1 MHTCRLSV
9 VSRPWCDVLTRV
21 RVIIRMG
28 TAHGSLESQLTYV
41 WHERMARA
49 RGHEETWAPFV
60 FTFGL
65 GSRRSHLTRRF
76 SRGADVESYTRKRR
90 RPTATGR
97 SRGFVTIGRVSDL
110 PVKSAVGVMP
120 ATTSRASGAV
130 TKGQRAVRQTAS
142 SARAES
148 VRKALRVP
156 TRHGLRNS
164 IPLERPEPPP
174 ASIWERRPARG
185 VVRH

>member
-1 MHTCRLSV
+1 
-9 VSRPWCDVLTRV
+9 
-21 RVIIRMG
+21 
-28 TAHGSLESQLTYV
+28 
-41 WHERMARA
+41 
-49 RGHEETWAPFV
+49 
-60 FTFGL
+60 
-65 GSRRSHLTRRF
+65 
-76 SRGADVESYTRKRR
+76 
-90 RPTATGR
+90 
-97 SRGFVTIGRVSDL
+97 VTIGRVSDL
-110 PVKSAVGVMP
+110 PVQSAVGVMP

-148 VRKALRVP
+148 VRKACASRP
-156 TRHGLRNS
+156 AMDCGNS